1 MKMTEAHALTF
12 AAQVLHSNTDAGGP
26 LTEAAEP
33 TRTKIANREWI
44 DDEGKSVNEEDATGF
59 SYEFLGRTKEGIT
72 IPADGEVFTR
82 YLKDMSEAEK
92 NMCALFGAITL
103 SGNVTNTWMGDKDAD
118 KPAKAKDAIAAR
130 FGDLFN
136 GKWVD
141 RTGAVGARVDKTQLA
156 HAIVEIST
164 AAGDPKD
171 FAKVLAKLEDSEEF
185 AKSIRS
191 VPAIAAKYSELM
203 GRKSPSLDALLAQV

>member
-1 MKMTEAHALTF
+1 MNSIQILR
-12 AAQVLHSNTDAGGP
+12 SNADAGGP

-44 DDEGKSVNEEDATGF
+44 NDEGKAVNEEEATGF
-59 SYEFLGRTKEGIT
+59 SYEFLGRTKEGIS
-72 IPADGEVFTR
+72 IPPDGEVFTR
-82 YLKDMSEAEK
+82 YLKDMSEAER

-130 FGDLFN
+130 FGDLFT

-141 RTGAVGARVDKTQLA
+141 RTGAVGARVDKDVLA
-156 HAIVEIST
+156 EAIVQIAE
-164 AAGDPKD
+164 AAGTPKD
-171 FAKVLAKLEDSEEF
+171 KAAVREKLESDEF

>member
-1 MKMTEAHALTF
+1 MRHLLTN
-12 AAQVLHSNTDAGGP
+12 VILRTNTDAGGP
-26 LTEAAEP
+26 LTEPTEP

-44 DDEGKSVNEEDATGF
+44 NDAGESVNEEDATGF

-72 IPADGEVFTR
+72 IAADGEKFTR

-92 NMCALFGAITL
+92 NMLALFGAVTL

-141 RTGAVGARVDKTQLA
+141 RTGAVGARVDKDVLA
-156 HAIVEIST
+156 EAICQIAE

-171 FAKVLAKLEDSEEF
+171 KAKVRAKLEDSDEF

>member
-1 MKMTEAHALTF
+1 MRMTEAHALTF
-12 AAQVLHSNTDAGGP
+12 AAQVLRSNTDAGGP

-44 DDEGKSVNEEDATGF
+44 NDAGESVNEEDATGF

-72 IPADGEVFTR
+72 IAADGEKFTR

-92 NMCALFGAITL
+92 NMLALFGAVTL

-141 RTGAVGARVDKTQLA
+141 RTGAVGARVDKDVLA
-156 HAIVEIST
+156 EAIVQIAE
-164 AAGDPKD
+164 AAGTPKD
-171 FAKVLAKLEDSEEF
+171 KAAVREKLENDEF

>member
-1 MKMTEAHALTF
+1 MTNIQIAR
-12 AAQVLHSNTDAGGP
+12 SNTDAGGP
-26 LTEAAEP
+26 LTEPAEP

-44 DDEGKSVNEEDATGF
+44 DDSGASVNEEDATGF
-59 SYEFLGRTKEGIT
+59 SYEFLGRTKEGIA
-72 IPADGEVFTR
+72 IPADGEKFTR

-92 NMCALFGAITL
+92 NMLALFGAVTL

-141 RTGAVGARVDKTQLA
+141 RTGAVGARVDKDQLA
-156 HAIVEIST
+156 HAICDIAEK
-164 AAGDPKD
+164 AGDPKD
-171 FAKVLAKLEDSEEF
+171 WTKVREKLENDEF

>member
-1 MKMTEAHALTF
+1 MKPIQILRTN
-12 AAQVLHSNTDAGGP
+12 VDAGGP
-26 LTEAAEP
+26 LTEASEP

-44 DDEGKSVNEEDATGF
+44 DDEGKSVDEEEATGF

-72 IPADGEVFTR
+72 IPADGEKFTR

-92 NMCALFGAITL
+92 NMLALFGAVTL

-130 FGDLFN
+130 FGDLYN

-141 RTGAVGARVDKTQLA
+141 RTGAVGARVDKDVLA
-156 HAIVEIST
+156 EAIVQIAE
-164 AAGDPKD
+164 AAGTPKD
-171 FAKVLAKLEDSEEF
+171 KAAVREKLENDEF